1 MSLPLISAA
10 LLTSTSPLAQDAG
23 VEAVQPALPVMAFT
37 DLDDASEVSPDDQPG
52 QVPTKDIAAVEQNF
66 DTAALP
72 EDGQQQVQDP
82 VDDSTIVV
90 TADSEA
96 RKRDPLVKINESTF
110 ALTQDVDKA
119 FVEPVADAYKGG
131 LPKPVRRG
139 LRNFFRNLLEPV
151 NFLNYLLQLKP
162 GKAFETLGRFTI
174 NSTIGI
180 AGLIDVAKE
189 EPFNLPYRRNGF
201 ANTLGYY
208 GVGPGPFLVLPLI
221 GATSLRDVLGSGLDQ
236 AVLPIAVGKP
246 FNTPAYAIPAY
257 TVNSLEF
264 RIEFDER
271 LEAINESDD
280 PYFALRETYLCQ
292 REAEIAA
299 LKNQPPP
306 RDCSLEAL
314 FSAGLEEEV
323 TPQAA
328 ESVSHEPAASIE
340 ITEEPI
346 VEPAPPAIIYK
357 SEPVIQPIS
366 GEETDAPSLT
376 LEGGCALLE
385 EGVNTLHVVTC

>member
-1 MSLPLISAA
+1 MNLPLISAA
-10 LLTSTSPLAQDAG
+10 VLTSTSPLAQEAGIDAAQPILPPP
-23 VEAVQPALPVMAFT
+23 AVAGMAGGPIEQSGEKPA
-37 DLDDASEVSPDDQPG
+37 DG
-52 QVPTKDIAAVEQNF
+52 AAEETQHSSV
-66 DTAALP
+66 AVLP
-72 EDGQQQVQDP
+72 EADRDRGRDLN
-82 VDDSTIVV
+82 DDSTIIV

-96 RKRDPLVKINESTF
+96 RKRDPLVKLNESAF
-110 ALTQDVDKA
+110 ELTQNVDQA
-119 FVEPVADAYKGG
+119 VVEPVADAYEKG

-174 NSTIGI
+174 NSTIGA
-180 AGLIDVAKE
+180 AGLVDVAKE

-221 GATSLRDVLGSGLDQ
+221 GATSLRDVIGSGLDQ
-236 AVLPIAVGKP
+236 AVLPFAVGKP
-246 FNTPAYAIPAY
+246 FNTPLYAIPAY

-264 RIEFDER
+264 RIDFNEK

-292 REAEIAA
+292 READIAA
-299 LKNQPPP
+299 LKNRPPP

-314 FSAGLEEEV
+314 FSEGLEDDE
-323 TPQAA
+323 PIISAA
-328 ESVSHEPAASIE
+328 PMSQEQVVGPEIVQGPVSEPAS
-340 ITEEPI
+340 
-346 VEPAPPAIIYK
+346 PAIVYV
-357 SEPVIQPIS
+357 SEPVVQS
-366 GEETDAPSLT
+366 MSDNSDASSLT
-376 LEGGCALLE
+376 LENGCALLE
-385 EGVNTLHVVTC
+385 EGVDTLHVVAC